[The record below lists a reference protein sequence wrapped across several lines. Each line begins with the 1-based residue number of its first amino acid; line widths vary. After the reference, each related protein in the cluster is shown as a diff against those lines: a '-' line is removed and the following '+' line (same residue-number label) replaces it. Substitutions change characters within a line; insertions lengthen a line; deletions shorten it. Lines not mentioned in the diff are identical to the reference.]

1 MEAKE
6 KLFVAQQQLEHL
18 QEMSD
23 DKQRELVQL
32 RADVAA
38 VDTKLSQ
45 REEVSETMCVT
56 SGQNFIRAPSWQEN
70 RMSEAQSVT
79 KLEEL
84 RTNLAEVT
92 METQQA
98 EKQLAQTKQE

>member
-45 REEVSETMCVT
+45 REEVS
-56 SGQNFIRAPSWQEN
+56 
-70 RMSEAQSVT
+70 
-79 KLEEL
+79 
-84 RTNLAEVT
+84 
-92 METQQA
+92 
-98 EKQLAQTKQE
+98 

>member
-56 SGQNFIRAPSWQEN
+56 SGRNFIRVS
-70 RMSEAQSVT
+70 S
-79 KLEEL
+79 
-84 RTNLAEVT
+84 
-92 METQQA
+92 
-98 EKQLAQTKQE
+98 